1 LSLCACSL
9 RQAFQHFDS
18 LPTVV
23 ATHPPAHDPHAAHHG
38 PPDKRPTATATL
50 SAICASLHTGCRLV
64 DELPVAPV
72 APSHKSTLQL
82 YGLTL
87 LPRARMRCRRRGH
100 AHAHAPVMRCRLP
113 NAQWVMLQPSN

>member
-50 SAICASLHTGCRLV
+50 SAICASLHAGCRLV

-87 LPRARMRCRRRGH
+87 LQR
-100 AHAHAPVMRCRLP
+100 AHALSSSRTCARTRAGDAM
-113 NAQWVMLQPSN
+113 